1 MDNQKLKNI
10 FLKIKINRKL
20 ILFLMIIVLFVVG
33 GISVYYL
40 WFSQEKPTIKLLEK
54 EGKER
59 ILEKFKKIEKKPI
72 FREIKPSRQELLE
85 GFPKEEK

>member
-10 FLKIKINRKL
+10 FLKIQINRKL
-20 ILFLMIIVLFVVG
+20 ILLLVIIVLFVVG
-33 GISVYYL
+33 GITVYYL
-40 WFSQEKPTIKLLEK
+40 WFSQEKPAIKLLEK

-59 ILEKFKKIEKKPI
+59 ILEKFKKIEKPI

-85 GFPKEEK
+85 EFPKEER

>member
-54 EGKER
+54 
-59 ILEKFKKIEKKPI
+59 FKKIEKKPI